1 MESQYLELSKRIGLE
16 GSERIPKL
24 YSMIANLDEADL
36 MLAMP
41 ADVPTLARKF
51 GRSEEETQKMID
63 ELFKKGLI
71 FPSFKT
77 DPISYRHCRD
87 IIQFHDASILWP
99 SAPRMFLDLWQ
110 EWTEAEWPEL
120 AKMMTEAL
128 SRPGTRIIPVGVSI
142 RPEGQVLAFEDVEEI
157 IQNSK
162 KLAVTKCT
170 CRLIAHKCD
179 RTLEACIQVNNAASY
194 AISRGSGR
202 EITKGEALEIARKAE
217 EEGLM
222 HSTFN
227 QRSVDHIICNCCGCC
242 CQFMPVL
249 IQHGIRAVAPSRFQ
263 AEVDEDACIGC
274 ETCLDRC
281 YVSAIEMVPKNGD
294 EGEQIAQID
303 PESCLGC
310 GICQVTCEEE
320 AIAMREVRPPDY
332 VPEKAFG

>member
-1 MESQYLELSKRIGLE
+1 MESQYLELTKRIGLE
-16 GSERIPKL
+16 GSERIPTL
-24 YSMIANLDEADL
+24 FSMIADLDEADL

-51 GRSEEETQKMID
+51 GRSEVETQEMID

-71 FPSFKT
+71 FPSFKS

-87 IIQFHDASILWP
+87 IIQFHDATILWP
-99 SAPRMFLDLWQ
+99 DAPLPFLDLWQ
-110 EWTEAEWPEL
+110 EWTEMEWPEL
-120 AKMMTEAL
+120 AKMMTEIL
-128 SRPGTRIIPVGVSI
+128 PRPGTRIIPVGVSI
-142 RPEGQVLAFEDVEEI
+142 RPEGQVLAFEDVKEI
-157 IQNSK
+157 IESSK
-162 KLAVTKCT
+162 NLAVTKCT

-202 EITKGEALEIARKAE
+202 EITKDEALEIVRKAE

-249 IQHGIRAVAPSRFQ
+249 IQHGIRAVAPSRFR

-281 YVSAIEMVPKNGD
+281 YVSAIEMVSKNGNG
-294 EGEQIAQID
+294 GEQVAQIN

-310 GICQVTCEEE
+310 GICQVTCEGD

-332 VPEKAFG
+332 VPEKAFE